1 MTDRVESR
9 IDVPAEHMQ
18 NIFGSYDNYIR
29 KIENDCKVTIIN
41 RDGTVKITG
50 AAAAVARAG
59 NIVRQLAELSKRGN
73 VIQEQNVNYA
83 IMMEMENKEDAVDCQ
98 NAHSVP
104 PLSARVPEDH
114 RHSTIIQYSRLKKK

>member
-41 RDGTVKITG
+41 RDGTVPINRGEDNRGDSSGGTG
-50 AAAAVARAG
+50 REYRPPARG
-59 NIVRQLAELSKRGN
+59 TIKERKCHSGTECQLCDYDGDGK
-73 VIQEQNVNYA
+73 
-83 IMMEMENKEDAVDCQ
+83 
-98 NAHSVP
+98 
-104 PLSARVPEDH
+104 
-114 RHSTIIQYSRLKKK
+114 

>member
-29 KIENDCKVTIIN
+29 KIENDCKVTIID

-59 NIVRQLAELSKRGN
+59 NIKERKCHSGTECQLCDYDGDGK
-73 VIQEQNVNYA
+73 
-83 IMMEMENKEDAVDCQ
+83 
-98 NAHSVP
+98 
-104 PLSARVPEDH
+104 
-114 RHSTIIQYSRLKKK
+114 